1 MTWLIQNVFL
11 CAMSRIL
18 STSKIAFESLAK
30 SFIINEADLWQTSFF
45 RLRGS
50 DSTWCLLDGMWKES
64 VITARESET
73 QSFLF
78 ALIKRLAALYAAYP
92 LLRIHQVCISFETKQ
107 KMWIKAHILVH
118 NFLFCY
124 GCWVEGK
131 PCENKQHIK
140 ILRGWCKEGKIEL
153 LKY

>member
-1 MTWLIQNVFL
+1 MYFYVSCREFYQ
-11 CAMSRIL
+11 RHE
-18 STSKIAFESLAK
+18 IAFESLAK
-30 SFIINEADLWQTSFF
+30 VFFIFTNEADLWQTSFLG
-45 RLRGS
+45 LRGS

-73 QSFLF
+73 TQSFLF
-78 ALIKRLAALYAAYP
+78 ALVKRLAALYAAHP

-107 KMWIKAHILVH
+107 KMWIHILVH
-118 NFLFCY
+118 NFLLRY

-140 ILRGWCKEGKIEL
+140 ILRGDVRKEK
-153 LKY
+153 